1 MAGTDPFN
9 IRSAPKSGPR
19 GIIDTL
25 KNIGFFAVALIATVA
40 MVTLFKAATA
50 SATTDHGGGRYFLEA
65 TQTLKVG
72 DVLSPENAV
81 WRSGVGKNTH
91 AYLTDDTKSSDR
103 YWGWRVL
110 APIRAGKPVTNT
122 SVVEVNQAANVVS
135 LPPGMVGF
143 VLSGDE
149 LASTTELL
157 RPGSDVNVIAVA
169 GGTRKL
175 ASMTPSVATLVESA
189 KVLYVRPGLKRGGRG
204 VDATVTIAVAP
215 DVAEDL
221 AAWRQNGSLVLTLAG
236 STPPGV
242 SRVGEWRELL
252 EDETSDD
259 TADEATDDTEAAPAA
274 APVQIAGEYKQRG
287 VTIITPTGS
296 AKQDIAAGVT
306 QKVAQ

>member
-1 MAGTDPFN
+1 MAATDPFN
-9 IRSAPKSGPR
+9 LRSGPKSGPR
-19 GIIDTL
+19 GIVDTL
-25 KNIGFFAVALIATVA
+25 KNVGVFAIALVATVA
-40 MVTLFKAATA
+40 MVTLFKAASA

-72 DVLSPENAV
+72 DVLSPENSV
-81 WRSGVGKNTH
+81 WRSGVGKNTRSD
-91 AYLTDDTKSSDR
+91 LTDDTKSSDR

-110 APIRAGKPVTNT
+110 APIRAGKPVTSN

-175 ASMTPSVATLVESA
+175 ASMSPSVATLVESA
-189 KVLYVRPGLKRGGRG
+189 KVLFVRPGLKRGGRG

-215 DVAEDL
+215 DIAEDL
-221 AAWRQNGSLVLTLAG
+221 AAWRQNGSLILTLAG
-236 STPPGV
+236 PHAQGA

-252 EDETSDD
+252 EDDTSGD
-259 TADEATDDTEAAPAA
+259 TTDAATDDTAAPAE
-274 APVQIAGEYKQRG
+274 APVQIAGEYRQRG

-296 AKQDIAAGVT
+296 AKQDITAGVT
-306 QKVAQ
+306 EKVAQ